1 MRKRE
6 LDRYRRVLQA
16 QLAEA
21 LGQEERAVHE
31 LVEAEGEDLPDPSDR
46 ATAEEQRATTLRLA
60 VRERRLEDK
69 IRAALA
75 RLDAGTFGRCLA
87 CGGAIPT
94 ERLRARPVTDLCVGC
109 KTEAEGR
116 ERLSSTTRA

>member
-6 LDRYRRVLQA
+6 LERYRRVLQA

-31 LVEAEGEDLPDPSDR
+31 LEEVEGEELPDPSDR

-60 VRERRLEDK
+60 ARERKLEDK

-75 RLDAGTFGRCLA
+75 RLDAGTFGRCLS
-87 CGGAIPT
+87 CGNPIPL
-94 ERLRARPVTDLCVGC
+94 ERLKARPVTDLCVAC
-109 KTEAEGR
+109 KSEAEGR
-116 ERLSSTTRA
+116 ERLTPA

>member
-6 LDRYRRVLQA
+6 LERYRRVLEA

-31 LVEAEGEDLPDPSDR
+31 LEEVESEDLPDPSDR
-46 ATAEEQRATTLRLA
+46 ATAEEQRATTVRLA
-60 VRERRLEDK
+60 VRERKLEDK

-75 RLDAGTFGRCLA
+75 RLDTGTFGRCVA
-87 CGGAIPT
+87 CDSVIPA
-94 ERLRARPVTDLCVGC
+94 ERLRARPVTDLCLAC
-109 KTEAEGR
+109 KAEAEGR
-116 ERLSSTTRA
+116 ERLSPATRA